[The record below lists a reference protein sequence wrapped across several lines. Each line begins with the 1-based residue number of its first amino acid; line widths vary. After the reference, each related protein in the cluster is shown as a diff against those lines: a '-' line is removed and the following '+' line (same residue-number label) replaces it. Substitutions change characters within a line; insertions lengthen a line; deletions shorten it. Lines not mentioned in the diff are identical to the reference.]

1 MFLCHFIPFL
11 QTLNRIFRSS
21 HYLSVVCVIKTDHSE
36 QEIYELNTEQDTR
49 GNDNKG
55 FTQNEGYEVVGVIKE
70 GENIK
75 IEIKENKSSQG
86 KTYMVYL

>member
-1 MFLCHFIPFL
+1 MI
-11 QTLNRIFRSS
+11 IKGS
-21 HYLSVVCVIKTDHSE
+21 HRTKDM
-36 QEIYELNTEQDTR
+36 
-49 GNDNKG
+49 K
-55 FTQNEGYEVVGVIKE
+55 VVGVIKE

>member
-1 MFLCHFIPFL
+1 M
-11 QTLNRIFRSS
+11 
-21 HYLSVVCVIKTDHSE
+21 CVIKTDHSE